1 MLAEYVNPNLT
12 PEQREVIAR
21 GLGSTR
27 QTEAEGLT
35 IAAVNVECDEYTP
48 GMATC
53 AKELLDLTDSDV
65 LFMAVSYVHGKKN
78 PYRHVSVIGR
88 AKPVKTVDLGEVLT
102 NAFAGGGHPKAAS
115 AAFRMDQELK
125 TVDANPELEARRVA
139 GDIDGILD
147 VLVGTVVATQAR
159 SFRSTGSHTTA
170 FAS

>member
-1 MLAEYVNPNLT
+1 MK
-12 PEQREVIAR
+12 
-21 GLGSTR
+21 STSLSVR
-27 QTEAEGLT
+27 SSSSFAHVAIPGVYSSHSTFT
-35 IAAVNVECDEYTP
+35 AA
-48 GMATC
+48 M
-53 AKELLDLTDSDV
+53 
-65 LFMAVSYVHGKKN
+65 VSPSASVC
-78 PYRHVSVIGR
+78 RVSVIGR

-159 SFRSTGSHTTA
+159 SFRRTGSHTTA